1 MRGSYIL
8 STQVSTSDFS
18 SDLSGGRRPES
29 KSDEKLE
36 VDTLIHDLSRC
47 EHSFT
52 VKKVLLLFRAS
63 VLGVHRPRR
72 QDIPRGRGAPSS
84 RRLRL
89 EEASPLPLLAARP
102 ARALPPTRVVR
113 RRYRASALVHGA
125 SAAPASSACARLG
138 HERGS
143 GQRPA
148 KSRDFSC
155 EN

>member
-52 VKKVLLLFRAS
+52 VKKVLQLFRAS
-63 VLGVHRPRR
+63 VLDCCVLRVHVACVWSRSCERGGWRAGVVPVRGPP
-72 QDIPRGRGAPSS
+72 IVCVWGEAGRGPSF
-84 RRLRL
+84 
-89 EEASPLPLLAARP
+89 PDVAAWVP
-102 ARALPPTRVVR
+102 
-113 RRYRASALVHGA
+113 
-125 SAAPASSACARLG
+125 
-138 HERGS
+138 
-143 GQRPA
+143 
-148 KSRDFSC
+148 
-155 EN
+155 

>member
-52 VKKVLLLFRAS
+52 VKKVLQLFRAS
-63 VLGVHRPRR
+63 AVR
-72 QDIPRGRGAPSS
+72 IPVDVMTRMCTRTGDREKSMRAASIKNASS
-84 RRLRL
+84 TRI
-89 EEASPLPLLAARP
+89 LLC
-102 ARALPPTRVVR
+102 RALCLAVL
-113 RRYRASALVHGA
+113 AG
-125 SAAPASSACARLG
+125 
-138 HERGS
+138 
-143 GQRPA
+143 
-148 KSRDFSC
+148 
-155 EN
+155 